1 VRLRNDVPIAHITED
16 QCFEIVDREIGWH
29 PAIYDIRD
37 EATGKRL
44 FTHNNCLPCKN
55 MTKKQLEAV
64 AKYFPK
70 YYARAMTM
78 ATRIGSYWGRRNGAA
93 NACDLCRFD

>member
-1 VRLRNDVPIAHITED
+1 
-16 QCFEIVDREIGWH
+16 
-29 PAIYDIRD
+29 
-37 EATGKRL
+37 
-44 FTHNNCLPCKN
+44 